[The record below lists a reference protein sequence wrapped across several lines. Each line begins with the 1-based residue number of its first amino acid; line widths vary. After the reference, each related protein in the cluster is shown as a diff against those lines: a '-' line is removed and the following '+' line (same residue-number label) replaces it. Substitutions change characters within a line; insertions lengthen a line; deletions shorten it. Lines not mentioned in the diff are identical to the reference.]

1 VTQQTLARS
10 VIAPLGGLL
19 EVGAVTATGTWRLS
33 DVSVGVYVT
42 AHQSE
47 VDRLLSGIQRVGA
60 FGEVFLTV
68 LDELGYLR
76 DHEVTGPALLLWSG
90 GVEALPV
97 DVADLEEPAT
107 VRRMCRMA
115 ADLQLTEFLDALIT
129 AALAAGVEAE
139 AGARGVAEVLGLAVG
154 LADGSGRCS
163 PVSAFRMWRVARLPS
178 RLRPGADA
186 PEWGKAG
193 FRGYERG
200 LAELLDA

>member
-1 VTQQTLARS
+1 MTQQTLARS

-19 EVGAVTATGTWRLS
+19 KVGAVTATGSWRLS
-33 DVSVGVYVT
+33 EVSVAAYVT
-42 AHQSE
+42 AHQAE

-90 GVEALPV
+90 GVEGLPV
-97 DVADLEEPAT
+97 DVAELEEPST
-107 VRRMCRMA
+107 VQRMCRMA
-115 ADLQLTEFLDALIT
+115 ADLQLTEFQDALIT
-129 AALAAGVEAE
+129 AAVAAGVETG
-139 AGARGVAEVLGLAVG
+139 AGTRKVAEVLG

-163 PVSAFRMWRVARLPS
+163 PVGAFRMWRVARLPS
-178 RLRPGADA
+178 LLRPGSDA

-193 FRGYERG
+193 FRRYERG

>member
-1 VTQQTLARS
+1 MTQQTLARS

-33 DVSVGVYVT
+33 DVSVGAYVT
-42 AHQSE
+42 AHQAE
-47 VDRLLSGIQRVGA
+47 VDHLLSGIHRVGA

-76 DHEVTGPALLLWSG
+76 DHEVTGLALLLWSG
-90 GVEALPV
+90 GVEGLPV
-97 DVADLEEPAT
+97 DVADLEEPST

-129 AALAAGVEAE
+129 AAVAAGVET
-139 AGARGVAEVLGLAVG
+139 GAAARKVAEVLGLAAD

-163 PVSAFRMWRVARLPS
+163 PAGVFRTWRVARLPS
-178 RLRPGADA
+178 LLRPGSDA

-200 LAELLDA
+200 LAELLDG